1 MPVLGRKVF
10 TAGEVLTAAN
20 VQGYLQDQTLMVF
33 SGTAARGSALGTSV
47 LVEGMHTYLTDSN
60 SVEIWDGSQWGT
72 IYPISAG
79 DITSVTAGT
88 GLTGGGVSG
97 DVTLNVNV
105 PSLAIAG
112 TQVTFGGTATTTSM
126 TATAALENGT
136 IWVNGTAAVTITIP
150 DVLQTWDTITVWRNA
165 GGTVT
170 IAPGTGVTD
179 WAGGGTA
186 GTSVTFKIDQTYN
199 AATVQKVAANTYR
212 VVGKIVP

>member
-1 MPVLGRKVF
+1 MSGLGRKVF

-20 VQGYLQDQTLMVF
+20 VQDYLQDQVVMVF
-33 SGTAARGSALGTSV
+33 AGTAARGSALGTAV
-47 LVEGMHTYLTDSN
+47 LSEGMVTYLQDNN
-60 SVEIWDGSQWGT
+60 SIQVWDGSAWGT
-72 IYPISAG
+72 VFPAQG
-79 DITSVTAGT
+79 DISSVTAGT
-88 GLTGGGVSG
+88 GLTGGGASG

-150 DVLQTWDTITVWRNA
+150 DVLQTWDTINIWRNA

-170 IAPGTGVTD
+170 IAAGTGVTD
-179 WAGGGTA
+179 WAGAGTA

-212 VVGKIVP
+212 VVGKITA